1 MENEEL
7 DLGAMLFE
15 YSKTI
20 EPKLPVTLEFRLYYR
35 DDGSIITYSC
45 EELDGNYIVVDAEIF
60 ALGRQDIRVIDGK
73 IQIMEP
79 TFIVTKLIEA
89 DNGISCAAEDISIPV
104 SDDHEGDSKK
114 WEIKQ
119 DEFKFN

>member
-20 EPKLPVTLEFRLYYR
+20 EPKLPVPTEFRLYYSE
-35 DDGSIITYSC
+35 DGSIITYSC
-45 EELDGNYIVVDAEIF
+45 EEIEGNYIVIDAETF
-60 ALGRQDIRVIDGK
+60 AIGRQDIKIMDGK
-73 IQIMEP
+73 IQVMEP
-79 TFIVTKLIEA
+79 TFIVTKLVEA

>member
-7 DLGAMLFE
+7 DLGTMLFE

-20 EPKLPVTLEFRLYYR
+20 EPKLPVPLEFRLYYR

-45 EELDGNYIVVDAEIF
+45 EELEGNYIVVDAETF
-60 ALGRQDIRVIDGK
+60 AMGRQDIRVIDSK
-73 IQIMEP
+73 IQVIEP

-89 DNGISCAAEDISIPV
+89 ADGISCAAEDINIPV